1 VSTDLRTQLFTK
13 TQSAEY
19 KRRRRSLM
27 RVMGD
32 NAIAII
38 PTSRV
43 AYRNRDTEYPFRADS
58 NFLYLSGFAEPEAL
72 MVLVPNRKAGQ
83 YIMFCRERDP
93 TMDVLGSRMPHKLSV
108 LMTLFQS
115 VILTTYY
122 RGCSKVSNQ
131 SSIPWVRINCL
142 MHSFLVG

>member
-1 VSTDLRTQLFTK
+1 MSKGRQNQLFSK
-13 TQSAEY
+13 TQSAEL

-27 RVMGD
+27 RTMGD
-32 NAIAII
+32 NSIAVI

-58 NFLYLSGFAEPEAL
+58 NFLYLSGFTEPEAL

-93 TMDVLGSRMPHKLSV
+93 TMETWHGRRLGVEDAPA
-108 LMTLFQS
+108 
-115 VILTTYY
+115 
-122 RGCSKVSNQ
+122 
-131 SSIPWVRINCL
+131 CL
-142 MHSFLVG
+142 LYTSPSPRD